1 MPEGN
6 ALLRHDVLTDQESFA
21 VMSENTG
28 QGLRNG
34 SATGHTVVNSGGT
47 QIVPSEGHAGS
58 TTVNAGGTQ
67 IISARQGDVEDK
79 KKPEETPSQDPKDKK
94 GDGSGD
100 PDDKGGGGKGGRR
113 KILPRVIFLVV
124 LLVVAICAFIYWWS
138 GRNDIG
144 TDDAY
149 TDGRAVSI
157 APRVSG
163 RVVSLNV
170 NDNQL
175 LRKGQVIIQLDPRDY
190 QAALDKATGTL
201 LQYQG
206 MLEEQQIDLAK
217 ARITFPAN
225 LLEAQGNLEQAQA
238 NLLNAQQTY
247 RRQHKVSPAA
257 TTQEQV
263 DQATAGVG
271 GAEGQLKQAQG
282 QLQVAQLTQQNI
294 AQAQSRVTQLQGQV
308 KTAQA
313 QVDQAK
319 LNLSYTTVTAPQ
331 DGWVTQRNVE
341 VGYYLSAGQS
351 IMDLVVPEVWV
362 TANFKETQLTRMRPG
377 QVVDIAVDAYPSL
390 HLKGHVG
397 SIQMGS
403 GSRFSAFPAENA
415 TGNFVKIVQR
425 VPVKIIIDSG
435 LDPRMPLPLG
445 LSVEPTV
452 NITQTI
458 SNPSNGGVE
467 NEVPAQP

>member
-1 MPEGN
+1 
-6 ALLRHDVLTDQESFA
+6 
-21 VMSENTG
+21 MSENTG

-47 QIVPSEGHAGS
+47 QIVPSEGHSGS

-79 KKPEETPSQDPKDKK
+79 EKPQEKPKQDDGNK
-94 GDGSGD
+94 GKGGNDGD
-100 PDDKGGGGKGGRR
+100 PGDKGGDGGKGRGR
-113 KILPRVIFLVV
+113 KIATRLIFLLV

-163 RVVSLNV
+163 RVVSLSV
-170 NDNQL
+170 NDNEF
-175 LRKGQVIIQLDPRDY
+175 LRRGQVIIQLDPRDY
-190 QAALDKATGTL
+190 QAALDKAAGTL
-201 LQYQG
+201 LQDQG
-206 MLEEQQIDLAK
+206 MLEEQQIVLEK
-217 ARITFPAN
+217 ARITYPAN
-225 LLEAQGNLEQAQA
+225 LLEAQGNLQQAQA
-238 NLLNAQQTY
+238 NLLNAQQSF

-263 DQATAGVG
+263 DQANAGVG
-271 GAEGQLKQAQG
+271 QAEGQLKQAQG
-282 QLQVAQLTQQNI
+282 QVQVAQLVEQNI
-294 AQAQSRVTQLQGQV
+294 AQAQSGVTQLQGEV

-313 QVDQAK
+313 AVDQAK
-319 LNLSYTTVTAPQ
+319 LNLSYTTVRAPQ

-341 VGYYLSAGQS
+341 VGYYVTPGQA

-362 TANFKETQLTRMRPG
+362 TANYKETQLSRMRPG
-377 QVVDIAVDAYPSL
+377 QVVDIAVDAYPNL

-425 VPVKIIIDSG
+425 LPVKIIIDSG
-435 LDPRMPLPLG
+435 LDPNVPLPLG
-445 LSVEPTV
+445 LSVDPTV
-452 NITQTI
+452 DITKTI
-458 SNPSNGGVE
+458 SNPSNGGFE
-467 NEVPAQP
+467 NEAPAQP

>member
-1 MPEGN
+1 MSD
-6 ALLRHDVLTDQESFA
+6 HTD
-21 VMSENTG
+21 

-34 SATGHTVVNSGGT
+34 SAAGHTIVNSGGT

-67 IISARQGDVEDK
+67 IISGRQGGVEEKEKEKPDEKPKQDDGDK
-79 KKPEETPSQDPKDKK
+79 GNGGK
-94 GDGSGD
+94 
-100 PDDKGGGGKGGRR
+100 PDDGGKGGGDGKGDDGKGRGR
-113 KILPRVIFLVV
+113 KIRTRLIFLLV
-124 LLVVAICAFIYWWS
+124 LLLLAIGAFIYWWT
-138 GRNDIG
+138 GRNFID

-157 APRVSG
+157 APRVAG
-163 RVVSLNV
+163 QVVALDV
-170 NDNQL
+170 NDNEPL
-175 LRKGQVIIQLDPRDY
+175 KKGQVIIQLDPRDY
-190 QAALDKATGTL
+190 QAAVDKAAGTL
-201 LQYQG
+201 LQEQG
-206 MLEEQQIDLAK
+206 QLSQAEISLEKAK
-217 ARITFPAN
+217 TTFPAN

-238 NLLNAQQTY
+238 NLLNAQQNY
-247 RRQHKVSPAA
+247 RRQHKVSLAA
-257 TTQEQV
+257 TTEQQV
-263 DQATAGVG
+263 DQANAGVG
-271 GAEGQLKQAQG
+271 QAEGQLKQAQG
-282 QLQVAQLTQQNI
+282 QLQVAQLVQQNI
-294 AQAQSRVTQLQGQV
+294 DQAAAQVTQLQGQV
-308 KTAQA
+308 KNGEAQLE
-313 QVDQAK
+313 QAK
-319 LNLSYTTVTAPQ
+319 LNLSYTTVRAPQ

-362 TANFKETQLTRMRPG
+362 TANFKETQLARMRPG
-377 QVVDIAVDAYPSL
+377 QTVDIAVDAYPSL

-435 LDPRMPLPLG
+435 LAPNLPLPLG

-452 NITQTI
+452 NLVQTI
-458 SNPSNGGVE
+458 SNPNNGGFE
-467 NEVPAQP
+467 NEAPTQP